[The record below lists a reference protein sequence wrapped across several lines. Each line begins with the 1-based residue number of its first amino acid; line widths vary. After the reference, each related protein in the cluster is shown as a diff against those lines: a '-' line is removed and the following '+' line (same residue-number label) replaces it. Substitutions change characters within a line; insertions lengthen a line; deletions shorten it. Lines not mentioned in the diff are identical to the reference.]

1 MLRSISAEK
10 NILSQG
16 LKALYLKKLSMLSK
30 DQHCLEAIIEAIDRI
45 IEYTSNFK
53 SADDFNNDHVN
64 FDATMMNFVVIGE
77 MVDKLSE
84 GFKKQNSQVEWIK
97 IKGFRNIVA
106 HDYFGIDAEEVWQII
121 KNKIPYLKIE
131 ISNLLS

>member
-1 MLRSISAEK
+1 MLA
-10 NILSQG
+10 
-16 LKALYLKKLSMLSK
+16 K
-30 DQHCLEAIIEAIDRI
+30 DKYSLESIIESIDRI
-45 IEYTSNFK
+45 LEYTSGLK
-53 SADDFNNDHVN
+53 SADELNADYRN

-84 GFKKQNSQVEWIK
+84 DCKKLYPDIEWQK

-121 KNKIPYLKIE
+121 INKIPQLKTDIQS
-131 ISNLLS
+131 II

>member
-1 MLRSISAEK
+1 MLT
-10 NILSQG
+10 
-16 LKALYLKKLSMLSK
+16 K

-45 IEYTSNFK
+45 IEYTSDFK
-53 SADDFNNDHVN
+53 NADEFNNDHLN

-77 MVDKLSE
+77 MVEKLSE
-84 GFKKQNSQVEWIK
+84 PFKRQHSRIEWVK

-121 KNKIPYLKIE
+121 KNKIPELKIE
-131 ISNLLS
+131 IDQLLA

>member
-1 MLRSISAEK
+1 MLT
-10 NILSQG
+10 
-16 LKALYLKKLSMLSK
+16 K

-45 IEYTSNFK
+45 TEYTSRFE
-53 SADDFNNDHVN
+53 SADDFNNDHLN
-64 FDATMMNFVVIGE
+64 FDATMMNFIVIGE

-84 GFKKQNSQVEWIK
+84 DFKNTYSNIEWIK

-121 KNKIPYLKIE
+121 KNKIPNLKSGITK
-131 ISNLLS
+131 IL